1 MVGSGISDPIS
12 GPSMGT
18 ANDEEEID
26 LIDLYGFRHVARIGS
41 ILTAEA
47 QEDARGR
54 GGDADLE
61 IDV

>member
-1 MVGSGISDPIS
+1 
-12 GPSMGT
+12 MGT

-26 LIDLYGFRHVARIGS
+26 LIDLDGFRHVACIGS

-47 QEDARGR
+47 QENACGR